1 MSEEIAKD
9 RTENRTVSKTR
20 QFYGFMNAIK
30 YDEDLVAELRHDY
43 EESGLIT
50 DPLEERIAIDPEID
64 HGKPV
69 IKGTRVPVDII
80 LGSLAGGMETREVAN
95 EYLGH
100 APKIRFFQR
109 DHKSLKEEEHNYYQ
123 HDGRH
128 NG

>member
-50 DPLEERIAIDPEID
+50 DPLEGRIAIDPEID

-80 LGSLAGGMETREVAN
+80 LGSLAGGMETQEVAN
-95 EYLGH
+95 EYGLEREDVLVANG
-100 APKIRFFQR
+100 ICGQGRFFKKVFNLSR
-109 DHKSLKEEEHNYYQ
+109 FILI
-123 HDGRH
+123 
-128 NG
+128 